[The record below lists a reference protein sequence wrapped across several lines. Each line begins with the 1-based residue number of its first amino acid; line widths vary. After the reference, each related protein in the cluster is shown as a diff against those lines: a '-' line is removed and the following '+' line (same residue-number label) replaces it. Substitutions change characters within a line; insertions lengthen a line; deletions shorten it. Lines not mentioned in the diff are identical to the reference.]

1 MRPPNMTS
9 SSDPRSCDPLPP
21 KRSGVL
27 RALFAFKYSCNGI
40 LATLRS
46 ESAFRQEVAGA
57 VVLIPIAIVVPVGPV
72 ERVALIASVL
82 LVLVVEL
89 LNSAIEAVVD
99 RISLERHEL
108 SQRAKDCGSAA
119 VMLAL
124 VICVLTWGLICGAP
138 LLRWLARAI

>member
-1 MRPPNMTS
+1 M
-9 SSDPRSCDPLPP
+9 PR
-21 KRSGVL
+21 KRSGLL
-27 RALFAFKYSCNGI
+27 RGLFAFKYSCNGI
-40 LATLRS
+40 LATLRC

-57 VVLIPIAIVVPVGPV
+57 IVLIPIAIVMPVEPV

-119 VMLAL
+119 VMLTL
-124 VICVLTWGLICGAP
+124 VICALAWGLIFGP
-138 LLRWLARAI
+138 HLLHWFARAI